1 MKSLNFGGQQNYNDL
16 VHVSDEPVKG
26 RISESSVAVTGQH
39 AMMLNATL
47 VWQHTWPWSFKD
59 GPIAST
65 TSELHWNLLFF
76 GLTFGGLCCYDLFFN
91 MQNLKSF
98 NIASQLL
105 LRHFLK
111 GIFFSPVVPWVC
123 HRQSVGYHSNVS
135 RIQVLTVEYNILST
149 HYQICNWWGFF
160 HLYHMEM
167 LLPTRLYLIFCR
179 ILCRFIEVFTF
190 TNFNYLF
197 FI

>member
-1 MKSLNFGGQQNYNDL
+1 MYLMSQLRAESLSLQLQSLDSMPWCSKLLQYGSIHDHGPSKMAQL
-16 VHVSDEPVKG
+16 PVPHQSYTE
-26 RISESSVAVTGQH
+26 IYS
-39 AMMLNATL
+39 
-47 VWQHTWPWSFKD
+47 
-59 GPIAST
+59 
-65 TSELHWNLLFF
+65 FF

-111 GIFFSPVVPWVC
+111 GIFFSPMMPWVC
-123 HRQSVGYHSNVS
+123 HRHSVGYHSNVS
-135 RIQVLTVEYNILST
+135 RIQVLAVEYNILST

-167 LLPTRLYLIFCR
+167 LLPTRLYLILCR

>member
-1 MKSLNFGGQQNYNDL
+1 MKSLNFGGEQNYNDL

-26 RISESSVAVTGQH
+26 RISESLVAVTGQH
-39 AMMLNATL
+39 TTMLNATWL
-47 VWQHTWPWSFKD
+47 WSFKD

-65 TSELHWNLLFF
+65 TSELNWNLLFR
-76 GLTFGGLCCYDLFFN
+76 GLTLWWPLLLWLILQHVESQTIQHCFPV
-91 MQNLKSF
+91 
-98 NIASQLL
+98 ASQT
-105 LRHFLK
+105 FPE
-111 GIFFSPVVPWVC
+111 GDFSSPVVPWVC
-123 HRQSVGYHSNVS
+123 HRQSVGYYQDIS
-135 RIQVLTVEYNILST
+135 RIQVLAVEYNILST

-167 LLPTRLYLIFCR
+167 LLPTRLYLILCR

-190 TNFNYLF
+190 SNFNYLF